1 MSRTLALAFAGLALA
16 GCASFPHD
24 APSNFIVFFSGD
36 STTLTE
42 DGRAIVKSAATKIRQ
57 DRPQSV
63 MISAGAK
70 PGDNMEL
77 SEPRFA
83 AVRQALVDQGVAS
96 DLVAR
101 APLPPGTQLTGAAAA
116 QTGDQRVEIRLLERG
131 P

>member
-36 STTLTE
+36 STTLTD

-63 MISAGAK
+63 LISAGAK
-70 PGDNMEL
+70 AGNMEL